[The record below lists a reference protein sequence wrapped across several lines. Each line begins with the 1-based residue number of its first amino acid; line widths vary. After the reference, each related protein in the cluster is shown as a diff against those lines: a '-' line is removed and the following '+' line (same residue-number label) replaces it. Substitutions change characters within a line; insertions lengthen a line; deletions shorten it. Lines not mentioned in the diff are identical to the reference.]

1 MGDQDAKTGK
11 RRSRRDSGS
20 FFRAVAEAAFDVDD
34 EIGILVAAACILILV
49 ISYTSSTLCGLA
61 VWGWRAGRV
70 WLLRARRGKA
80 LVRW

>member
-11 RRSRRDSGS
+11 RRSRRDSGF
-20 FFRAVAEAAFDVDD
+20 FFRVLADTTFEVDA
-34 EIGILVAAACILILV
+34 EIGILVAVACIIILV
-49 ISYTSSTLCGLA
+49 ISLTSSTLCGLA
-61 VWGWRAGRV
+61 VWGWRAGRI

>member
-11 RRSRRDSGS
+11 RRPRRDSGS
-20 FFRAVAEAAFDVDD
+20 FFRAVAEAAFDVDA
-34 EIGILVAAACILILV
+34 EIGILVAAVCILILL
-49 ISYTSSTLCGLA
+49 ISYTSSSLCDLA